1 MSYSL
6 QRFLKP
12 LKGSEKTIKIYDDRN
27 FPVHTINPFSVLR
40 IFVSN
45 NNLSIALAGNR
56 MIVLDFVNS
65 EECKVALAKLQT
77 YIDRLKQN
85 TPVIIDKQ
93 QENFIEQAI
102 LSAPGLNSFNGSTAS
117 SQTIAVYGDTNIGIG
132 ISKMESV
139 NPNSATHNLS
149 ITWTGI
155 LPINRGGLNNSVF
168 TPNELLITNANS
180 VVSSG
185 YRIND
190 AGTASSDIWT
200 AAQIIQQMGSSTAN
214 KETAINKE
222 TPAGSINGTNN
233 VFILAHVPVD
243 NSEHVYL
250 NGLLQDSDYG
260 ADYTMD
266 GNTITFVQAPFQ
278 GSKIRCTYMVKEVQN
293 I

>member
-6 QRFLKP
+6 KRFLKP
-12 LKGSEKTIKIYDDRN
+12 LNGSEKTIKIYDDRN
-27 FPVHTINPFSVLR
+27 FPVHTINPFAVLR

-45 NNLSIALAGNR
+45 NNLSVALAGNR
-56 MIVLDFVNS
+56 MIVLDFANN
-65 EECKVALAKLQT
+65 EDCKLSLAKLQT

-85 TPVIIDKQ
+85 TPVVIDK
-93 QENFIEQAI
+93 EKANYIEQAI

-117 SQTIAVYGDTNIGIG
+117 SQTIAVYGDANIGIG
-132 ISKMESV
+132 ISKMESA
-139 NPNSATHNLS
+139 NPNLATHNLS

-168 TPNELLITNANS
+168 TQNELLISSTSS

-190 AGTASSDIWT
+190 SGTASSDIWT
-200 AAQIIQQMGSSTAN
+200 AAKIIQQMGSTMV
-214 KETAINKE
+214 NKE

-260 ADYTMD
+260 SDYTMD
-266 GNTITFVQAPFQ
+266 GNKITFVQAPFQ
-278 GSKIRCTYMVKEVQN
+278 GSKIRCTYTAKEVQN

>member
-6 QRFLKP
+6 KRFLKP
-12 LKGSEKTIKIYDDRN
+12 LNGSEKTIKIYDDRN

-45 NNLSIALAGNR
+45 NNLSVALAGNR
-56 MIVLDFVNS
+56 TIILDFDNN
-65 EECKVALAKLQT
+65 EECKLSLAKLQT

-102 LSAPGLNSFNGSTAS
+102 LSSPGVRSFNGSTAS
-117 SQTIAVYGDTNIGIG
+117 SQSISTYGDSNIGIG
-132 ISKMESV
+132 ISLMESS
-139 NPNSATHNLS
+139 NSNLATHNLS
-149 ITWTGI
+149 ISWTGI
-155 LPINRGGLNNSVF
+155 LPMDRGGLNNSVF
-168 TPNELLITNANS
+168 TPNELLISNLDS

-190 AGTASSDIWT
+190 AGTASNDIWS
-200 AAQIIQQMGSSTAN
+200 AAKIVQQMGSTMV
-214 KETAINKE
+214 NKE
-222 TPAGSINGTNN
+222 TPIGSIDGVNS
-233 VFILAHVPVD
+233 VFILVNAPVD

-260 ADYTMD
+260 SDYTMD
-266 GNTITFVQAPFQ
+266 GSKITFVQPPFQ
-278 GSKIRCTYMVKEVQN
+278 GSKIKCTYMAKEVQ
-293 I
+293 II

>member
-6 QRFLKP
+6 KRFLKP
-12 LKGSEKTIKIYDDRN
+12 LNGSEKTIKIYDDRN
-27 FPVHTINPFSVLR
+27 FPVHTINPFAVLR

-45 NNLSIALAGNR
+45 NNLSVALSGNR
-56 MIVLDFVNS
+56 TIVLDFANN
-65 EECKVALAKLQT
+65 EDCKLSLAKLQT

-85 TPVIIDKQ
+85 TPVVIDK
-93 QENFIEQAI
+93 EKANYIEQAI

-117 SQTIAVYGDTNIGIG
+117 SQTIAVYGDANIGIG
-132 ISKMESV
+132 ISKMESA
-139 NPNSATHNLS
+139 NPNLATHNLS
-149 ITWTGI
+149 ITWAGI

-168 TPNELLITNANS
+168 TQNELLISSTSS

-190 AGTASSDIWT
+190 SGTASSDIWT
-200 AAQIIQQMGSSTAN
+200 AAKIIQQMGSTMV
-214 KETAINKE
+214 NKE

-233 VFILAHVPVD
+233 VFVLTRVPVD

-260 ADYTMD
+260 SDYTMD
-266 GNTITFVQAPFQ
+266 GNKITFVQAPFQ
-278 GSKIRCTYMVKEVQN
+278 GSKIRCTYTAKEVQN

>member
-6 QRFLKP
+6 KRFLKP
-12 LKGSEKTIKIYDDRN
+12 LNGSEKTIKIYDDRN
-27 FPVHTINPFSVLR
+27 FPVHTINPFAVLR

-45 NNLSIALAGNR
+45 NNLSVALAGNR
-56 MIVLDFVNS
+56 MIVLDFANN
-65 EECKVALAKLQT
+65 EDCKLSLAKLQT

-85 TPVIIDKQ
+85 TPVVIDK
-93 QENFIEQAI
+93 EKANYIEQAI

-117 SQTIAVYGDTNIGIG
+117 SQTIAVYGDANIGIG
-132 ISKMESV
+132 ISKMESA
-139 NPNSATHNLS
+139 NPNLATHNLS

-168 TPNELLITNANS
+168 TQNELLISSTSS

-190 AGTASSDIWT
+190 SGTASSDIWT
-200 AAQIIQQMGSSTAN
+200 AAKIIQQMGSTMV
-214 KETAINKE
+214 NKE

-233 VFILAHVPVD
+233 VFVLARVPVD

-278 GSKIRCTYMVKEVQN
+278 GSKIRCTYMAKELQN

>member
-85 TPVIIDKQ
+85 TPVVIDK
-93 QENFIEQAI
+93 EKANYIEQAI

-117 SQTIAVYGDTNIGIG
+117 SQTIAVYGDANIGIG
-132 ISKMESV
+132 ISKMESA
-139 NPNSATHNLS
+139 NPNLATHNLS

-168 TPNELLITNANS
+168 TQNELLISSTGS
-180 VVSSG
+180 VISSG

-190 AGTASSDIWT
+190 SGTASSDIWT
-200 AAQIIQQMGSSTAN
+200 AAKIIQQMGSTMV
-214 KETAINKE
+214 NKE
-222 TPAGSINGTNN
+222 TPTGSINGTNN

-260 ADYTMD
+260 SDYTMD
-266 GNTITFVQAPFQ
+266 GNKITFVQAPFQ
-278 GSKIRCTYMVKEVQN
+278 GSKIRCTYTVKEVQN

>member
-6 QRFLKP
+6 KRFLKP
-12 LKGSEKTIKIYDDRN
+12 LNGSEKTIKIYDDRN

-45 NNLSIALAGNR
+45 NNLSVALAGNR
-56 MIVLDFVNS
+56 TIILDFDNN
-65 EECKVALAKLQT
+65 EECKVALAKLQS

-102 LSAPGLNSFNGSTAS
+102 LSSPGVRSFNGSTAS
-117 SQTIAVYGDTNIGIG
+117 SQRISTYGDSNIGIG
-132 ISKMESV
+132 ISLMESS
-139 NPNSATHNLS
+139 NSNLATHNLS
-149 ITWTGI
+149 ISWTGI
-155 LPINRGGLNNSVF
+155 LPMDRGGLNNSVF
-168 TPNELLITNANS
+168 TPNELLISNLDS

-190 AGTASSDIWT
+190 AGTASNDIWS
-200 AAQIIQQMGSSTAN
+200 AAKIVQQMGSTMV
-214 KETAINKE
+214 NKE
-222 TPAGSINGTNN
+222 TPVGSIDGVNS
-233 VFILAHVPVD
+233 VFFLVNAPVD

-260 ADYTMD
+260 
-266 GNTITFVQAPFQ
+266 
-278 GSKIRCTYMVKEVQN
+278 
-293 I
+293 

>member
-6 QRFLKP
+6 KRFLKP
-12 LKGSEKTIKIYDDRN
+12 LNGSEKTIKIYDDRN
-27 FPVHTINPFSVLR
+27 FPVHTINPFAVLR

-45 NNLSIALAGNR
+45 NNLSVALAGNR
-56 MIVLDFVNS
+56 MIVLDFANN
-65 EECKVALAKLQT
+65 EDCKLSLAKLQT

-85 TPVIIDKQ
+85 TPVVIDK
-93 QENFIEQAI
+93 EKANYIEQAI

-117 SQTIAVYGDTNIGIG
+117 SQTITVYGDANIGIG
-132 ISKMESV
+132 ISKMESA
-139 NPNSATHNLS
+139 NPNLATHNLS

-168 TPNELLITNANS
+168 TQNELLISSTSS

-190 AGTASSDIWT
+190 SGTASSDIWT
-200 AAQIIQQMGSSTAN
+200 AAKIIQQMGSTMV
-214 KETAINKE
+214 NKE

-233 VFILAHVPVD
+233 VFVLTRVPVD

-266 GNTITFVQAPFQ
+266 GNMITFVQAPFQ